1 MRVLLIKFVKSDNTV
16 LYVGEGYDWRLQKK
30 GLEGFA
36 SFEGKLTTTADYS
49 RDGSTLD
56 NVRLDDKKRTL
67 KICNINWRN
76 ADEERDKARRFFSYN
91 TDYKIYITVGN
102 ETRWAEGTLYRMQ
115 FNEPTNEDY
124 MLKLTMSFEFESPY
138 LLSYDDFGKDIASL
152 TPHIAFPWLSS
163 IEKGTYNAVFNFDRS
178 VEIYNDGDIITY
190 VKMNIGFKN
199 PVTNPKVGI
208 NDGFIRF
215 IGVFGKDDHI
225 KIDYTVNPP
234 RITNNDEN
242 ILGICDRASVFERMY
257 IDKGAN
263 TVYFDADNG
272 TDEMSVSVYYYRQYT
287 MI

>member
-1 MRVLLIKFVKSDNTV
+1 MVALLIKFVREDDTI
-16 LYVGEGYDWRLQKK
+16 LYVGESYDWRLQRK

-36 SFEGKLTTTADYS
+36 SFEGKISTTQDYV
-49 RDGSTLD
+49 RDGGTLD
-56 NVRLDDKKRTL
+56 NMRLEDKKRTI
-67 KICNINWRN
+67 KICNLNWRN
-76 ADEERDKARRFFSYN
+76 VDVEREKARHFFTYN
-91 TDYKIYITVGN
+91 TSYKIYITVGN

-124 MLKLTMSFEFESPY
+124 LLKLTMSFEFENPY

-178 VEIYNDGDIITY
+178 VQIYNDGDIITY
-190 VKMNIGFKN
+190 VKIKIRFRN
-199 PVTNPKVGI
+199 PVLNPKVSI
-208 NDGFIRF
+208 NDGFIRV
-215 IGVFGKDDHI
+215 IGTFGKADAID
-225 KIDYTVNPP
+225 IDYTVNPP
-234 RITNNDEN
+234 RITNNGEN
-242 ILGICDRASVFERMY
+242 ILGICDRASIFEKMY

-263 TVYFDADNG
+263 TVAFDADNG

>member
-1 MRVLLIKFVKSDNTV
+1 MLIKFVKEDNTV

-56 NVRLDDKKRTL
+56 NVRLEDKKRTI
-67 KICNINWRN
+67 KICNINWRTAN
-76 ADEERDKARRFFSYN
+76 EERDKARKFFSYN
-91 TDYKIYITVGN
+91 TAYKIYITQGN
-102 ETRWAEGTLYRMQ
+102 ETRWAEGVLYRMQ

-152 TPHIAFPWLSS
+152 TPHIAFPWISPVG
-163 IEKGTYNAVFNFDRS
+163 KGTYNGVFNFDRS
-178 VEIYNDGDIITY
+178 VEIFNDGDIITY
-190 VKMNIGFKN
+190 VKMKIAFKN

-215 IGVFGKDDHI
+215 IGVFGKADNI
-225 KIDYTVNPP
+225 QIDYTVNPP
-234 RITNNDEN
+234 RITNNGEN
-242 ILGICDRASVFERMY
+242 ILGICDRQSIFEKMY
-257 IDKGAN
+257 IDRGAN
-263 TVYFDADNG
+263 TVYYDADNG

>member
-1 MRVLLIKFVKSDNTV
+1 MLIKFVKEDNTV

-56 NVRLDDKKRTL
+56 NIRLEDKKRTL
-67 KICNINWRN
+67 KICNINWRSS
-76 ADEERDKARRFFSYN
+76 DVERDKARRFFTYGTN
-91 TDYKIYITVGN
+91 YKIYITQGG
-102 ETRWAEGTLYRMQ
+102 ETRWNEATLYRMAI
-115 FNEPTNEDY
+115 NEPTNEDY
-124 MLKLTMSFEFESPY
+124 MLKLTLSFEFESPY

-152 TPHIAFPWLSS
+152 TPHFAFPWMSS
-163 IEKGTYNAVFNFDRS
+163 IDKGTYVAVFNFDRS
-178 VEIYNDGDIITY
+178 VDIYNDGDIITY
-190 VKMNIGFKN
+190 VRIKISFKN

-215 IGVFGKDDHI
+215 IGVYGKADHI
-225 KIDYTVNPP
+225 EIDYTVNPP
-234 RITNNDEN
+234 RITNNGEN
-242 ILGICDRASVFERMY
+242 ILGECDRASIFEKMY

-272 TDEMSVSVYYYRQYT
+272 TDEMSVSVYYNRQYT
-287 MI
+287 LI